1 MATSGNFR
9 FINKSL
15 KKKSNKNQDCAIRK
29 MMQIFFKQKL
39 EKMLYS
45 NRTKK
50 IMRTNKT
57 ILEKNTLL
65 LSILGTLEKIE
76 DWRI

>member
-1 MATSGNFR
+1 
-9 FINKSL
+9 
-15 KKKSNKNQDCAIRK
+15 
-29 MMQIFFKQKL
+29 
-39 EKMLYS
+39 MLYS

-57 ILEKNTLL
+57 ILEKNTFL